1 MFSPAVNNQNPKAA
15 GGGGGTEMKTA
26 DVYFM
31 RINVEG
37 RLHIPV

>member
-1 MFSPAVNNQNPKAA
+1 MFSQAVYNQEEPKVA
-15 GGGGGTEMKTA
+15 GEGDTEMKTA

-31 RINVEG
+31 RINVYG

>member
-1 MFSPAVNNQNPKAA
+1 
-15 GGGGGTEMKTA
+15 MKTA

-37 RLHIPV
+37 RLHITVWIINNLHQV

>member
-15 GGGGGTEMKTA
+15 GEGGTEMKTA